1 MQAFAIGKDTLL
13 QGEYRLLE
21 MIGGTESRVYLAKR
35 TSPRPGSEQHD
46 ALVVARLWQPSE
58 ELLHENRAQ
67 ALFER
72 ALGQMRAA
80 TLLRHPSLAMVETC
94 GGLDDGTLFMV
105 SEHVEGT
112 PLDAFVDKAGIPP
125 LPSVIDLAYRVCSG
139 LNAAHRNGLG
149 HAALHPRSFI
159 VRPHNEGGALTRL
172 HAKLIDFGAPTCMF
186 SSPPSLHA
194 ARFMAPEQ
202 LELALKPA
210 IERAEPTVR
219 MNVYGCGALLYY
231 LCTGGPP
238 LPGQSLQE
246 LLVAQAAHKVPP
258 PSRINPQ
265 VIPAL
270 DAIILKALAPEPR
283 ARFANAAELAN
294 ALISIRF
301 ERSASGVRHRAVSE
315 DRATRDRRITLEADV
330 SSDDATHVI
339 DSGLEERPTSQTKKP
354 PPLPP
359 GSQRRSE
366 PSASPFDRPTALMRA
381 TLPPETPLPPLTPL
395 PPSVPPSLPTLPPT
409 LPPPSMP
416 EDEITAET
424 PLPTRAELEREAA
437 PERPAVLA
445 RPARKSIAPVQD
457 LLSHFYPGA
466 FIALAALISISI
478 IYAVISQPSEEDAAI
493 TVTPLPAPTPAP
505 RVRTTPAPTT
515 PSSLAGAAATE
526 PAQPAP
532 APVSKSSDAST
543 RESRA
548 RRPARVVEGARE
560 RVPPSLDAASA
571 SEHLV
576 VRAQPEPPPEPE
588 PPEPPAIAR
597 PEPEP
602 APAAPSAAKSPP
614 PSTEQPATTARAPI
628 APLPEAPR
636 VKPIA
641 PLSDKATPRFYEV
654 QVKGSLA
661 TSQIRR
667 GIERIQSATQGC
679 YRTALAAK
687 PSALGELS
695 LEVVID
701 ERGRARTARV
711 SGAAPGSLQRCLESA
726 ALRITV
732 TPPDTGTVTAT
743 WKVSL

>member
-1 MQAFAIGKDTLL
+1 MQAIAIGKDTLL

-21 MIGGTESRVYLAKR
+21 TIGGTESRVYLAKR
-35 TSPRPGSEQHD
+35 TSPHPGSEPRD
-46 ALVVARLWQPSE
+46 TLVVARLWQPSD
-58 ELLHENRAQ
+58 ELLHAGRAQ
-67 ALFER
+67 TLFER

-80 TLLRHPSLAMVETC
+80 TLLRHPALAMVETC

-112 PLDAFVDKAGIPP
+112 PLDAFVDSAGIPP

-139 LNAAHRNGLG
+139 LNAAHRNGLA

-159 VRPHNEGGALTRL
+159 VRPYEEGGALTRL

-210 IERAEPTVR
+210 IDRAEPTVR

-238 LPGQSLQE
+238 LPGQSVEE
-246 LLVAQAAHKVPP
+246 LLVAHAAHKVLP

-265 VIPAL
+265 VIAAL

-301 ERSASGVRHRAVSE
+301 ERSASGVRHRAVSDE
-315 DRATRDRRITLEADV
+315 RAPRDRRITLEADV

-339 DSGLEERPTSQTKKP
+339 DAGGFEERPTSQTKKP

-366 PSASPFDRPTALMRA
+366 PSESPFDRPTALMRA
-381 TLPPETPLPPLTPL
+381 TLPPEAPLPPLTPL
-395 PPSVPPSLPTLPPT
+395 PPS
-409 LPPPSMP
+409 LPPPMP
-416 EDEITAET
+416 EEEITAET
-424 PLPTRAELEREAA
+424 LLPTRAELEQASA
-437 PERPAVLA
+437 PERPAALA
-445 RPARKSIAPVQD
+445 RPARKSVAPVHD
-457 LLSHFYPGA
+457 FLSHFYPGA

-493 TVTPLPAPTPAP
+493 TVTALPPPAPAP
-505 RVRTTPAPTT
+505 RVRATPAPASP
-515 PSSLAGAAATE
+515 PSPLAGATAPAKTDEPE
-526 PAQPAP
+526 PAA
-532 APVSKSSDAST
+532 VSKPAEAST
-543 RESRA
+543 RESRS
-548 RRPARVVEGARE
+548 RRPTRVIEEARE
-560 RVPPSLDAASA
+560 RVPPSPEAASESG
-571 SEHLV
+571 SEPLV
-576 VRAQPEPPPEPE
+576 VRAQPEPPPAPE
-588 PPEPPAIAR
+588 PPPPPAAV
-597 PEPEP
+597 EPEELP
-602 APAAPSAAKSPP
+602 SPP
-614 PSTEQPATTARAPI
+614 PSASKSAAADVEQRVATSRAPI

-636 VKPIA
+636 TKPIA
-641 PLSDKATPRFYEV
+641 PLPEKATPRFYEV

-661 TSQIRR
+661 TSQVRR
-667 GIERIQSATQGC
+667 GIERIQSATQSC
-679 YRTALAAK
+679 YRAALSAK

-726 ALRITV
+726 ALRIAV
-732 TPPDTGTVTAT
+732 PPPDTGTVTAT